1 MRILTLTAG
10 AADMYCGSCLRDN
23 ALAGELI
30 RQGHDVT
37 LMPVYTPTKT
47 DESNASA
54 QGRILFGGISVY
66 LQQHSAL
73 FRHTPWLL
81 DRLWDSRWALSA
93 AARRSLSVN
102 PTLLGEMTVS
112 MLEGAGG
119 PLAKEFRKFEHWLH
133 GCQRPDIINLP
144 NALLMALAPSIK
156 RVYDG
161 PVVVTLQGEDL
172 FLDQLQD
179 PYGFRA
185 RELIRS
191 HVPAVDGFIAI
202 SSWYADHMASYLGL
216 PRERVHP
223 VPIGVRAE
231 DFTRAPERNDG
242 VFRVGYLARIAP
254 EKGLHLLAEAW
265 REFRRRYP
273 APARLEVAGYLAPDH
288 RTYLESVEAQLRQ
301 WGLTADFTFHG
312 ELSRAEKLRFLASLD
327 AFCVPPVYDDPKGLY
342 LLEAMASGVPV
353 VAPARGALLEH
364 VDACEG
370 GLLVPPDDAVSI
382 AEALLELAENPVRA
396 RALGASAHLGV
407 GRRRSLA
414 AMARRTLAVYQS
426 LISLRTAPAS
436 APA

>member
-1 MRILTLTAG
+1 
-10 AADMYCGSCLRDN
+10 MYCGSCLRDN

-47 DESNASA
+47 DETNASA
-54 QGRILFGGISVY
+54 QGKVLFGGISVY
-66 LQQHSAL
+66 LQQNSAL

-81 DRLWDSRWALSA
+81 DRLWDSGWALGA

-102 PTLLGEMTVS
+102 PTFLGEMTVS

-119 PLAKEFRKFEHWLH
+119 RLAKEFRKFEHWLR
-133 GCQRPDIINLP
+133 GCQRPDIITLP
-144 NALLMALAPSIK
+144 NTLLIAMASSIK
-156 RVYDG
+156 RVYNG
-161 PVVVTLQGEDL
+161 PVVITMQGEDL
-172 FLDQLQD
+172 FLDQLQE
-179 PYGFRA
+179 PYGSRA
-185 RELIRS
+185 RELIRG
-191 HVPAVDGFIAI
+191 HIPAVDGFIAI
-202 SSWYADHMASYLGL
+202 SSWYADHMAGYLGL
-216 PRERVHP
+216 PRECVHT
-223 VPIGVRAE
+223 VPIGIRAG
-231 DFTRAPERNDG
+231 DFTRAPERGDG

-265 REFRRRYP
+265 REFRRRYS
-273 APARLEVAGYLAPDH
+273 APARLEAAGYLAPDH
-288 RTYLESVEAQLRQ
+288 RPYLDSIEAQLRQ
-301 WGLTADFTFHG
+301 WGLEAGFTCHG
-312 ELSRAEKLRFLASLD
+312 ELGRGDKLRFLSSLD

-370 GLLVPPDDAVSI
+370 GLLVPPDDAASI

-407 GRRRSLA
+407 ERHRSLS

-426 LISLRTAPAS
+426 LIGPRTAA

>member
-1 MRILTLTAG
+1 MKILSLTAG
-10 AADMYCGSCLRDN
+10 AANMYCGSCLRDN

-54 QGRILFGGISVY
+54 PGKVLFGGISVY

-81 DRLWDSRWALSA
+81 DRLWDSRWALEA

-102 PTLLGEMTVS
+102 PRFLGEMTVS
-112 MLEGAGG
+112 MLEGAEGR
-119 PLAKEFRKFEHWLH
+119 LAKEFRKFEHWLQ
-133 GCQRPDIINLP
+133 GQDRPDIVTLP
-144 NALLMALAPSIK
+144 NALLIAMAPSIK

-161 PVVVTLQGEDL
+161 PVAVTMQGEDL
-172 FLDQLQD
+172 FLGQLLE
-179 PYGFRA
+179 PYRSRA
-185 RELIRS
+185 RELIGR

-202 SSWYADHMASYLGL
+202 SAWYADHMAAYLGL
-216 PRERVHP
+216 PRERVHT
-223 VPIGVRAE
+223 VPLGVRTE

-242 VFRVGYLARIAP
+242 LFRAGYLARIAP
-254 EKGLHLLAEAW
+254 EKGLHLLAQAW
-265 REFRRRYP
+265 REFRRSYTG
-273 APARLEVAGYLAPDH
+273 PARLEAAGYLAPEH
-288 RTYLESVEAQLRQ
+288 RPYLEAVEAELRAA
-301 WGLTADFTFHG
+301 GLAADFVFHG
-312 ELSRAEKLRFLASLD
+312 ELGRGDKIRFLASLD

-370 GLLVPPDDAVSI
+370 GLLVAPDDPSAI
-382 AEALLELAENPVRA
+382 AGAFLELAENPVRA
-396 RALGASAHLGV
+396 RALGAAAHLGA
-407 GRRRSLA
+407 GRHRSLP
-414 AMARRTLAVYQS
+414 AMARRTLSVFQS
-426 LISLRTAPAS
+426 LISGRAAAAPA
-436 APA
+436 